1 MHLDKYPRPTLLRSH
16 LSRHALVDE
25 SRGRY
30 PVYAE
35 QGIYTMN
42 GWGAFRYGCGFFGIG
57 SGSGILVIALG
68 ASFLDPGVARDAAG
82 LVGILLGLFGLIGG
96 VAGAVIAEGRRNRD
110 VKIISEIPGAG
121 FALQSGRRP
130 VFLWF
135 GILGLVLLG
144 LSLTGTHLSTR
155 DPQIDLKVVREEL
168 DGRCDVAWSAPWD
181 GELRKSAFQ
190 CDPNR
195 DPILSDWETAF
206 VVSYGP
212 RKGELYQGGEVH
224 PSSRGEFIAGA
235 AGLSVIGLSMCGGG
249 WRMIVRAGQRQGR

>member
-1 MHLDKYPRPTLLRSH
+1 MPRLALLRPPYLDMPSSTN
-16 LSRHALVDE
+16 LGGYYTA
-25 SRGRY
+25 
-30 PVYAE
+30 YAE
-35 QGIYTMN
+35 QRIYTMN

-57 SGSGILVIALG
+57 AGSGILVIALG

-82 LVGILLGLFGLIGG
+82 LIGILLGLFGLIGG
-96 VAGAVIAEGRRNRD
+96 VAGAVIAEGWRNRD
-110 VKIISEIPGAG
+110 VKIVSEIPGAG
-121 FALQSGRRP
+121 FTLQSGRRP

-168 DGRCDVAWSAPWD
+168 DGRCDVAWNAPWD
-181 GELRKSAFQ
+181 GELRKSEFQ

-195 DPILSDWETAF
+195 DPILSDWEAAF

-224 PSSRGEFIAGA
+224 PSSQGEFIAGA

-249 WRMIVRAGQRQGR
+249 